1 MEKARVLKTE
11 FKREREKR
19 DLAIYKEYHKMTS
32 VNGQSKMP
40 IIRHLME
47 KFNIHSPNTIYVIL
61 RRVQGA

>member
-19 DLAIYKEYHKMTS
+19 DLAIYKEYHKMAAVS
-32 VNGQSKMP
+32 GQSKMP

-61 RRVQGA
+61 RRVEEA